1 MSSRGRETVHRSSR
15 PRSLR
20 NRECAASRHR
30 RAASSA
36 ERADRALCSL
46 VCAGTFDGSSSSV
59 QGESLPP
66 HLHSTIAHVRTYV
79 MHRLPLVAGIYSQSR
94 RHLSDMPRT
103 AVAISIRHAA
113 QCRLRQTDSCGRNEQ
128 AADAA
133 GADDGRCLSP
143 VACPCVCVMYV
154 MFIGDLVC
162 GPAQS
167 VRSIYGVTCGGPRV
181 TMPRK
186 HNFG

>member
-1 MSSRGRETVHRSSR
+1 MDEEPFIVRSGRR
-15 PRSLR
+15 RSLR
-20 NRECAASRHR
+20 NRECAASRHRRRHR

-133 GADDGRCLSP
+133 GADDGRCL
-143 VACPCVCVMYV
+143 CVCNVRYV
-154 MFIGDLVC
+154 
-162 GPAQS
+162 
-167 VRSIYGVTCGGPRV
+167 
-181 TMPRK
+181 
-186 HNFG
+186 HW

>member
-1 MSSRGRETVHRSSR
+1 MRSRGRETVHRSSR

-66 HLHSTIAHVRTYV
+66 HLHCPIAHVRTYV

-133 GADDGRCLSP
+133 GADDGRCL
-143 VACPCVCVMYV
+143 CVCNVRYV
-154 MFIGDLVC
+154 
-162 GPAQS
+162 
-167 VRSIYGVTCGGPRV
+167 
-181 TMPRK
+181 
-186 HNFG
+186 HW